1 MGGGTVGMGETTVA
15 ALAVGAAMLATDP
28 VGVATGA
35 MAEVDTRTEGIRMMI
50 SGEAEDENML
60 CGVLQVYLQI
70 ICEFMFLCVF
80 SCKMIIG
87 LKTCFSQHVSLL
99 VRMIA
104 EY

>member
-1 MGGGTVGMGETTVA
+1 MFSQQ
-15 ALAVGAAMLATDP
+15 VGAAMLATDP
-28 VGVATGA
+28 VGGATGA

-60 CGVLQVYLQI
+60 CGVLQVYLQT

-87 LKTCFSQHVSLL
+87 LGTCFSQHVSLL
-99 VRMIA
+99 VRMIS
-104 EY
+104 